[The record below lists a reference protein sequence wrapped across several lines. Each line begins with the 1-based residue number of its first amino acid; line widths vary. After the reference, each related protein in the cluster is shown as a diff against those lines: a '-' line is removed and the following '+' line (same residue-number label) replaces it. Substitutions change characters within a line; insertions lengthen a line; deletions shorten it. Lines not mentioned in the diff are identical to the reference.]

1 MIYLQVEG
9 RLGNQMFQ
17 YAFARS
23 LQEKSQEEIVL
34 DFSKFDSRDVSQG
47 WENQLKYFHTNFK
60 EQRGVKL
67 SWIQRRVLHLYSKEK
82 KKKSRNRLEEHYF
95 EIKWSKLLN
104 FFGIYL
110 LTQGYC
116 PFSEKTFFSNKYVEG
131 YFESSQYFQQI
142 REQLVKE
149 FTPKYPPLEENK
161 KLYQI
166 AADTESICVT
176 VRRGDSVSD
185 NSIQK
190 FVDICSVDYFLEGVQ
205 IIRKKLN
212 TNNLSVIVFSDDV
225 DWCRENIRF
234 EGISNVFYESG
245 NDPIWEKIR
254 MMYSCKHFVIS
265 NSSFSWWAQY
275 LSRNENKIVVA
286 PSKWRNYENAMDIY
300 ESGWILVD
308 VDHISEHKVYER
320 R

>member
-1 MIYLQVEG
+1 MDFINSIPNAVLISIHQNHFSDEKEWGTQIWYAPGSNESKTRADKILKKIKSTIQQDNNRENKESGDEYYILYNATHPSIMIECG
-9 RLGNQMFQ
+9 FM
-17 YAFARS
+17 
-23 LQEKSQEEIVL
+23 
-34 DFSKFDSRDVSQG
+34 
-47 WENQLKYFHTNFK
+47 
-60 EQRGVKL
+60 
-67 SWIQRRVLHLYSKEK
+67 
-82 KKKSRNRLEEHYF
+82 
-95 EIKWSKLLN
+95 
-104 FFGIYL
+104 
-110 LTQGYC
+110 
-116 PFSEKTFFSNKYVEG
+116 SNN
-131 YFESSQYFQQI
+131 
-142 REQLVKE
+142 
-149 FTPKYPPLEENK
+149 EENK

-176 VRRGDSVSD
+176 VRRGDYVSD